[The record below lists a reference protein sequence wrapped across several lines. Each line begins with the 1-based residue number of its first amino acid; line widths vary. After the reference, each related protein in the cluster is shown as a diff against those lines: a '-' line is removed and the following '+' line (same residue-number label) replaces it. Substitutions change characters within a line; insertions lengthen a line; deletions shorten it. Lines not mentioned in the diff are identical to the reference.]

1 MKRLSGKKDKY
12 QKYAPLLKA
21 ALKGDWET
29 AKKFF
34 DQDPDAITAP
44 ITRELETALYMATGS
59 GPAAINFVAELL
71 KLMPAEAL
79 AQRDIAGHN
88 PLHLGACVGNKAA
101 AVLLL
106 EKNPGLLSMR
116 EGRGWL
122 PVHFA
127 AIHAKKKTLSYL
139 LKVTFEDD
147 AAMRTLFVSPDGST
161 EPSGTDLLIDVI
173 TSGFYDLALDLV
185 HRHPQ
190 LATSLTPKD
199 NDSGLG
205 AIARKLENS
214 AEDPSG
220 VEIENPVSNS
230 QLPVQQYHWACF
242 IGKAFPLPAVI
253 QKSQAVLW
261 KVFALLVPQVKRI
274 REQKQ
279 MHQHAL
285 QLVRYLVKEIVIL
298 NDLSMYDLLETK
310 LVVNAAR
317 LGIHEVVEEIVE
329 SIPKLAWARDSE
341 CRSIYQRAVI
351 ERHENIFNLIYQM
364 SDHKH
369 TVSMSIDESGN
380 NILHIAGQLAPLY
393 KLNLVSG
400 AALQMQREL
409 QWFKADYGDSRRNEK
424 KRPSGGNHSPNHQRT
439 RVSTVLG
446 HRSGTEGD
454 PLRDEVAGAEALAHR
469 DEAGNTPL
477 HLSALV
483 DNTAAAKLLV
493 GKNRELLCMRE
504 GRGWLPV
511 HYAAVNKK
519 KLGTLMY
526 LLKASGEDDAA
537 KSMLFFSSEYDKPSG
552 TELLIDVITSG
563 YYDIAL
569 DLVHWYPQLALSQ
582 TPENYDCGLGAIARQ
597 AKAFPSGTDLN
608 FWERIV
614 YDHVPVMFKDYAE
627 DSKSDED
634 VPVKF
639 ENYAEDS
646 SRAEFGINNPVNN
659 SELPAHE
666 YYWARSIFDAMVSA
680 TRLGIHEVVEE
691 IVEAVPKLAWVRD
704 SEGYS
709 LFQQAVIERH
719 ENIFNLIYQMSAHKN
734 CQTLLMDKSGN
745 TILHL
750 AGKLAPPEKLQSVNG
765 AVLQMQREFQWYK
778 KSPTTRESSEHWPSD
793 FGRRSVFAINHF
805 TGTKIWPTLH
815 NHLPLEEAGYSSD
828 ESSVYSLEIQE
839 DSEEEDDDLSE
850 SEVNDWFRPIPE
862 NPTMP
867 LQIQN
872 WPGREGAIQLCSFEA
887 VENKAFICDEC
898 GIHEDGSVPTIWCE
912 FPRGHKD
919 NLSYH
924 KECFITILR
933 KATKDKNVARWVG
946 DEFLATKL
954 KNIKASKKEDTKKLY
969 SPFVTLMF
977 VACQLNMSDT
987 EKKRLTCICYWNGR
1001 RTVLP
1006 NGTFEYYRGV
1016 CEAVLI
1022 EDGMS
1027 YNEMLSKICSCLKIR
1042 TYDKVLFYNSK
1053 RDKTKYLRVKDDNGV
1068 EMLFHMNEEE
1078 VDVFVEVEEDD

>member
-1 MKRLSGKKDKY
+1 AGRNRLPGQKDEYQKYTPLLKAALRGDWEAAKKFFAQDPKVITAPITRELESALYMATGTGPAAIDFVAELLKLMPAEALAQGDIAGNTPLHLSAWVGNTAAAVLLLEKNPGLLRIREERGWLPVHFAAIHAKKETLWYLLKVTFKDDAAMRTLFFSPGPEPSGTDLLIHVITSGFYGEEILETPALHSGSWVGNTAATVLLEKKNPGLLRIRGERGWLPVHFAAIRAKKETLSYLLKVTFKDDAAMRTLFFSPGSGPSGTELLIHVLTSGFYGENSLIVYHTADLALDLVKRLHPRWLDLAQTYHDNDSGLRAIARNVQAFPSGTHLNFWERIIYARKSMDMSSDISAAGKKLYGEAWSDQAAEYWKQAIALLQANQTVAKAAKDLKCVVMAADSSVFDRQIMTDTTELRRRKEAGMKRLSGKKDKY

-101 AVLLL
+101 TVLLL

-147 AAMRTLFVSPDGST
+147 EAMRTLFVSPDGST

-173 TSGFYDLALDLV
+173 TSGFYADLALDLV

-205 AIARKLENS
+205 AIARKLENY

-220 VEIENPVSNS
+220 VEIENPVNNK
-230 QLPVQQYHWACF
+230 QLPVQKYQWARF
-242 IGKAFPLPAVI
+242 IGKAFPMTAVNSFLLNTVI

-298 NDLSMYDLLETK
+298 NDLSMYDSLETK
-310 LVVNAAR
+310 VVVNAAR

-341 CRSIYQRAVI
+341 CRSIYQRAVM
-351 ERHENIFNLIYQM
+351 ERHENVFNLIYQM

-409 QWFKADYGDSRRNEK
+409 QWFKAITA
-424 KRPSGGNHSPNHQRT
+424 PIT
-439 RVSTVLG
+439 RELESALYLATGVGPKAIPFVTKLLE
-446 HRSGTEGD
+446 RM
-454 PLRDEVAGAEALAHR
+454 PAEALAHR

-493 GKNRELLCMRE
+493 GKNRELLCMRLQVKMMRLSLCFSSPPNMINRPE
-504 GRGWLPV
+504 CSLDNNVEQNQVQCR
-511 HYAAVNKK
+511 AAERNHC
-519 KLGTLMY
+519 
-526 LLKASGEDDAA
+526 DDAENSLVQ
-537 KSMLFFSSEYDKPSG
+537 KSFAENNHCKMA
-552 TELLIDVITSG
+552 ELC
-563 YYDIAL
+563 
-569 DLVHWYPQLALSQ
+569 LV
-582 TPENYDCGLGAIARQ
+582 
-597 AKAFPSGTDLN
+597 
-608 FWERIV
+608 
-614 YDHVPVMFKDYAE
+614 
-627 DSKSDED
+627 
-634 VPVKF
+634 
-639 ENYAEDS
+639 
-646 SRAEFGINNPVNN
+646 
-659 SELPAHE
+659 
-666 YYWARSIFDAMVSA
+666 
-680 TRLGIHEVVEE
+680 
-691 IVEAVPKLAWVRD
+691 
-704 SEGYS
+704 
-709 LFQQAVIERH
+709 
-719 ENIFNLIYQMSAHKN
+719 QM
-734 CQTLLMDKSGN
+734 
-745 TILHL
+745 
-750 AGKLAPPEKLQSVNG
+750 EK
-765 AVLQMQREFQWYK
+765 
-778 KSPTTRESSEHWPSD
+778 T
-793 FGRRSVFAINHF
+793 
-805 TGTKIWPTLH
+805 
-815 NHLPLEEAGYSSD
+815 
-828 ESSVYSLEIQE
+828 
-839 DSEEEDDDLSE
+839 
-850 SEVNDWFRPIPE
+850 
-862 NPTMP
+862 
-867 LQIQN
+867 
-872 WPGREGAIQLCSFEA
+872 
-887 VENKAFICDEC
+887 
-898 GIHEDGSVPTIWCE
+898 
-912 FPRGHKD
+912 
-919 NLSYH
+919 
-924 KECFITILR
+924 
-933 KATKDKNVARWVG
+933 
-946 DEFLATKL
+946 
-954 KNIKASKKEDTKKLY
+954 
-969 SPFVTLMF
+969 
-977 VACQLNMSDT
+977 
-987 EKKRLTCICYWNGR
+987 
-1001 RTVLP
+1001 
-1006 NGTFEYYRGV
+1006 
-1016 CEAVLI
+1016 
-1022 EDGMS
+1022 
-1027 YNEMLSKICSCLKIR
+1027 
-1042 TYDKVLFYNSK
+1042 
-1053 RDKTKYLRVKDDNGV
+1053 
-1068 EMLFHMNEEE
+1068 
-1078 VDVFVEVEEDD
+1078 